1 MTLVELL
8 PPILKGF
15 SITLGVMILGALLA
29 LVMAFAGGWGKV
41 SELKPIRYAAT
52 VYVELFRGTSL
63 LVQLFWLYFALPQ
76 LLGIRLSPFLAAVL
90 TFGLHFGAYGAEVFR
105 GAVNNIKQGQYEA
118 AAALSLN
125 RVQTMRMIIVPQ
137 ALVAMMPPFTNL
149 LIELL
154 KATPLVSLITLADM
168 TFQGQL
174 LRSETLQSGSIFT
187 LLLILYFLIAIVLTF
202 AMRKLEQRLSYGLD
216 RGGA

>member
-29 LVMAFAGGWGKV
+29 LLMAFVAGWGKV

-52 VYVELFRGTSL
+52 IYVELFRGTSL

-125 RVQTMRMIIVPQ
+125 RIQTMRMIIVPQ

-187 LLLILYFLIAIVLTF
+187 LLLILYFIIAILLTF
-202 AMRKLEQRLSYGLD
+202 AMRKLERRLSYGLD